1 MDTSI
6 GNDRSRC
13 KYTEGMTTEQPTTA
27 ARPTAAAPALVRDT
41 IVDAADRLYYAKGI
55 QAVGMDELRA
65 AAGVSLKRLYAE
77 FPSKEDIVLAVMD
90 HRHRLWTTGVSALV
104 DDADTPRDRIL
115 AVYDYLAGWFSED
128 SFRGCGFIN
137 TFGELGGV
145 SPAVATITREHK
157 ASFQAYVA
165 DLVADAGAPA
175 SLAPQLAIL
184 AEGAQTTAAITGS
197 PEAALHARRAAET
210 LIEAST

>member
-1 MDTSI
+1 MTSEQ
-6 GNDRSRC
+6 
-13 KYTEGMTTEQPTTA
+13 TMTIASPS
-27 ARPTAAAPALVRDT
+27 PAAAPATPASVRDI
-41 IVDAADRLYYAKGI
+41 IVDSADRLYYAKGI
-55 QAVGMDELRA
+55 QSVGMDELRS
-65 AAGVSLKRLYAE
+65 AAGVSLKRLYSE
-77 FPSKEDIVLAVMD
+77 FPSKEDIVLAVMER
-90 HRHRLWTTGVSALV
+90 RHELWTTGVSALV
-104 DDADTPRDRIL
+104 DDAETPRDRLL
-115 AVYDYLAGWFSED
+115 AIYDYLAGWFSDD

-137 TFGELGGV
+137 AFGELGGV

-157 ASFQAYVA
+157 ASFQDYVA

-210 LIEAST
+210 LIDAAS

>member
-1 MDTSI
+1 MTSGPATTIAPPSPMDT
-6 GNDRSRC
+6 
-13 KYTEGMTTEQPTTA
+13 PA
-27 ARPTAAAPALVRDT
+27 ASASVRDI
-41 IVDAADRLYYAKGI
+41 IVEAADRLYYAKGI
-55 QAVGMDELRA
+55 QSVGMDELRS

-77 FPSKEDIVLAVMD
+77 FPSKEAIVLAVMER
-90 HRHRLWTTGVSALV
+90 RHELWTTGVSTLV
-104 DDADTPRDRIL
+104 DDAETPRDRLL
-115 AVYDYLAGWFSED
+115 AVYDYLAGWFSDD

-157 ASFQAYVA
+157 ASFQDYVA
-165 DLVADAGAPA
+165 GLVADAGAPA

-197 PEAALHARRAAET
+197 PAAALHARRAAET
-210 LIEAST
+210 LIDAAS

>member
-1 MDTSI
+1 MTSEQ
-6 GNDRSRC
+6 
-13 KYTEGMTTEQPTTA
+13 TMTIASPS
-27 ARPTAAAPALVRDT
+27 PSAAPATPASVRDI

-55 QAVGMDELRA
+55 QSVGMDELRS
-65 AAGVSLKRLYAE
+65 AAGVSLKRLYSE
-77 FPSKEDIVLAVMD
+77 FPSKEDIVLAVMER
-90 HRHRLWTTGVSALV
+90 RHELWTTGVSALV
-104 DDADTPRDRIL
+104 DDAETPRDRLL
-115 AVYDYLAGWFSED
+115 AIYDYLAGWFSDD

-137 TFGELGGV
+137 AFGELGGV

-157 ASFQAYVA
+157 ASFQDYVA
-165 DLVADAGAPA
+165 DLVADAGVPA

-210 LIEAST
+210 LIDAAS

>member
-1 MDTSI
+1 MTSEQ
-6 GNDRSRC
+6 
-13 KYTEGMTTEQPTTA
+13 TMTIASPS
-27 ARPTAAAPALVRDT
+27 PAAAPSTPASVRDI

-55 QAVGMDELRA
+55 QSVGMDELRS
-65 AAGVSLKRLYAE
+65 AAGVSLKRLYSE
-77 FPSKEDIVLAVMD
+77 FPSKEDIVLAVMER
-90 HRHRLWTTGVSALV
+90 RHELWTTGVSALV
-104 DDADTPRDRIL
+104 DDAETPRDRLL
-115 AVYDYLAGWFSED
+115 AIYDYLAGWFSDD

-137 TFGELGGV
+137 AFGELGGV

-157 ASFQAYVA
+157 ASFQDYVA

-210 LIEAST
+210 LIDAAS

>member
-1 MDTSI
+1 MTSEQ
-6 GNDRSRC
+6 
-13 KYTEGMTTEQPTTA
+13 TMTIASPS
-27 ARPTAAAPALVRDT
+27 PAAAPATPASVRDI

-55 QAVGMDELRA
+55 QSVGMDELRS
-65 AAGVSLKRLYAE
+65 AAGMSLKRLYSE
-77 FPSKEDIVLAVMD
+77 FPSKEDIVLAVMER
-90 HRHRLWTTGVSALV
+90 RHELWTTGVSALV
-104 DDADTPRDRIL
+104 DDAETPRDRLL
-115 AVYDYLAGWFSED
+115 AIYDYLAGWFSDD

-137 TFGELGGV
+137 AFGELGGV

-157 ASFQAYVA
+157 ASFQDYVA

-210 LIEAST
+210 LIDAAS

>member
-1 MDTSI
+1 
-6 GNDRSRC
+6 
-13 KYTEGMTTEQPTTA
+13 MTIASPS
-27 ARPTAAAPALVRDT
+27 PAAAPATPASVRDI
-41 IVDAADRLYYAKGI
+41 IVDSADRLYYAKGI
-55 QAVGMDELRA
+55 QSVGMDELRS
-65 AAGVSLKRLYAE
+65 AAGVSLKRLYSE
-77 FPSKEDIVLAVMD
+77 FPSKEDIVLAVMER
-90 HRHRLWTTGVSALV
+90 RHELWTTGVSALV
-104 DDADTPRDRIL
+104 DDAETPRDRLL
-115 AVYDYLAGWFSED
+115 AIYDYLAGWFSDD

-137 TFGELGGV
+137 AFGELGGV

-157 ASFQAYVA
+157 ASFQDYVA

-210 LIEAST
+210 LIDAAS